1 MTTFTLD
8 LSPLSDCSDEQFRQL
23 CQANPDLKF
32 EQTSWGEVILVAPS
46 GGISGQNQAELAAD
60 IGLWNRRTQL
70 GVVFDSSTCFRL
82 PNGAM
87 RSPDVAWI
95 QTERWQSLTPEQQQT
110 FPPIAPDFVLELRS
124 PSDGLVMLQAKM
136 SEYCENGVCLGWLID
151 PISRCVEVYRPGSV
165 VERLDAPLT
174 LSEPTLFPGLSLGL
188 AWLWS

>member
-1 MTTFTLD
+1 MPTFTLD
-8 LSPLSDCSDEQFRQL
+8 LSALSDCTDEQFRQL

-32 EQTSWGEVILVAPS
+32 ERTRQGELIIVSPT
-46 GGISGQNQAELAAD
+46 GGISGRSNADLIVD
-60 IGLWNRRTQL
+60 IGIWNRRTQL

-95 QTERWQSLTPEQQQT
+95 QMERWQNLTQEQQQT

-124 PSDGLVMLQAKM
+124 PSDGLVMLQTKM
-136 SEYCENGVCLGWLID
+136 SEYCENGVRLGWLID
-151 PISRCVEVYRPGSV
+151 PISRCVEIYRPGAA
-165 VERLDAPLT
+165 VEKLNAPLT
-174 LSEPTLFPGLSLGL
+174 LSEPTLLPGLSLGL